1 MDIVKLQPATK
12 DYIWGGTK
20 FLSWGKKA
28 STSNIAECWELS
40 CNKDGPSV
48 IATGGSAGK
57 TLMDVATKEDFGSK
71 VSRFEFFPVLIKLI
85 DAADNLSVQVHPSDD
100 YALKNENQY
109 GKTEMWYVISAEK
122 GAGLYIGFKRQTSP
136 NEVRQAVEDGT
147 IIDLL
152 NFQEVKSGQVFF
164 IKSGTVHA
172 IGKGVTV
179 MEIQQNSTLTYRL
192 YDYKRLDKD
201 GKPRELH
208 LEKALEVLDFKPY
221 QAPVFPKGILGKCAY
236 FTVTK
241 GNAKANSY
249 IKSPSDSFAS
259 LTFVDDCF
267 GTLEGIPYK
276 KGDTFFIPAK
286 KSAHLIG
293 DGTYILTEVR

>member
-1 MDIVKLQPATK
+1 MELVKLTPATK

-20 FLSWGKKA
+20 LLSWGKKA
-28 STSNIAECWELS
+28 PTSSIAECWELS
-40 CNKDGPSV
+40 CNKEGPSV
-48 IATGGSAGK
+48 IASGENAGK
-57 TLMDVATKEDFGSK
+57 PLMDVATKEDFGSK
-71 VSRFEFFPVLIKLI
+71 VARFAFFPVLIKLI

-122 GAGLYIGFKRQTSP
+122 GAGLYIGFKRKTSSE
-136 NEVRQAVEDGT
+136 EVRKAVEDGS
-147 IIDLL
+147 IMNLL
-152 NFQEVKSGQVFF
+152 NFQEVAPGQVYF

-192 YDYKRLDKD
+192 YDYKRLGKD

-208 LEKALEVLDFKPY
+208 LEKALKVLNFEPYEAPHFK
-221 QAPVFPKGILGKCAY
+221 KGVLGECAY

-241 GNAKANSY
+241 GDAIINN
-249 IKSPSDSFAS
+249 IVKSPADSFAS
-259 LTFVDDCF
+259 FTFVDD
-267 GTLEGIPYK
+267 GKGSIDGLPYQ
-276 KGDTFFIPAK
+276 KGDTFFLPAGK
-286 KSAHLIG
+286 KAMIQG
-293 DGTYILTEVR
+293 TGTYILTEVR